1 MDYSIGAFSEITG
14 LSIDTLRYYEKERLI
29 QVERDTAG
37 KRKYTDAD
45 TRWIEFIKRL
55 KETGMPIRKIR
66 TYAELR
72 YQGDA
77 TMQERL
83 RMLQK
88 HRAYV
93 LSEREKWDENLAHL
107 DAKIQTY
114 KERMDQIQALSPDRT
129 GKKEL
134 RRNINKA

>member
-1 MDYSIGAFSEITG
+1 MDYLIGTFSKITG
-14 LSIDTLRYYEKERLI
+14 FSIDTLRYYEKEHLI

-37 KRKYTDAD
+37 RRKYTDAD
-45 TRWIEFIKRL
+45 IRWIEFIKRL
-55 KETGMPIRKIR
+55 KETGMPIREIR
-66 TYAELR
+66 KYADLR

-93 LSEREKWDENLAHL
+93 LSEKEKWDKNLSHL

-114 KERMDQIQALSPDRT
+114 QKQIASLVPFAS
-129 GKKEL
+129 
-134 RRNINKA
+134 N

>member
-1 MDYSIGAFSEITG
+1 MDYSIGAFSKIIG
-14 LSIDTLRYYEKERLI
+14 LSIDTLRYYEKEHLI
-29 QVERDTAG
+29 HVERDTVG
-37 KRKYTDAD
+37 RRKYTDAD
-45 TRWIEFIKRL
+45 IRWIEFIKRL
-55 KETGMPIRKIR
+55 KETGMPIREIR
-66 TYAELR
+66 KYAALR

-93 LSEREKWDENLAHL
+93 LSEREKRDENLAHL

-114 KERMDQIQALSPDRT
+114 VDLQNAMKSESNYS
-129 GKKEL
+129 K
-134 RRNINKA
+134 